1 MALRHG
7 LGITGNNQGV
17 VTSADHKLDQL
28 GMVVKT
34 GTGNQIRQ
42 GIFYNGDPNIVV
54 GTTGMNYSVKPFTAV
69 LSRGASAGAIFIT
82 NDGTVT
88 LPTTAADSSNPR
100 IDTIYVWQREYTLD
114 GQDSEPVLGVIR
126 GTPNAIPQAPLD
138 SALPAGSLRLADFTV
153 PAGATNTNAGVGTQ
167 RAVFT
172 AMHGGTVVVRN
183 ATELA
188 AFTATPGQKAYQL
201 DTNATKTWVVD
212 KWRPGN
218 ENVIGVYDVPWG
230 PGDAHSG
237 TFANSSTSGLVQISI
252 PDPGVEFEVVI
263 AAGFA
268 AGITNDSQRLDFA
281 IGYGGGSFDSPLGRE
296 VVVIPTMGDTG
307 LRWRPVHSA
316 RTGKLSGALTWRLI
330 ARRVGPGTADG
341 IIESTA
347 RYLQIQYVTPRT

>member
-34 GTGNQIRQ
+34 GSGNQIRQ

-100 IDTIYVWQREYTLD
+100 IDTIYVWQREYILD
-114 GQDSEPVLGVIR
+114 GQDSEPVLGVVR

-188 AFTATPGQKAYQL
+188 AFTATPGQDSYQL
-201 DTNATKTWVVD
+201 DTKSHKTWTVD
-212 KWRPGN
+212 GWRTRSGDLIGIYDAPWDGYTGNFAWAGAGGTSAGLTAFGIADPG
-218 ENVIGVYDVPWG
+218 EPYRAEVIGFFEGGSTATGTRVDFTIGWG
-230 PGDAHSG
+230 GTGDE
-237 TFANSSTSGLVQISI
+237 
-252 PDPGVEFEVVI
+252 P
-263 AAGFA
+263 
-268 AGITNDSQRLDFA
+268 ITN
-281 IGYGGGSFDSPLGRE
+281 PLGLAYFVGEEAVRFKE
-296 VVVIPTMGDTG
+296 FASPRSATLTG
-307 LRWRPVHSA
+307 A
-316 RTGKLSGALTWRLI
+316 RTWRVA
-330 ARRVGPGTADG
+330 ARKIYGTANG
-341 IIESTA
+341 NINVTRRLQV
-347 RYLQIQYVTPRT
+347 RYYAP